1 MSGGLEA
8 LKLSDDDV
16 SKMLAASA
24 HIGTNNLDYQ
34 MDTYVYKRRAD
45 GVHLINIRKT
55 WEKILLAARA
65 INAID
70 DPKDVYVISSRQY
83 GQRAVLKYAAA
94 TDATPI
100 AGRFTPGTFTNQSR
114 TESYREPRL
123 LIICDPRADHQ
134 PITEASYV
142 NIPVIAFCNTDS
154 PLRYVDIAIPC
165 NNKSIYS
172 IGLMWWLLAREVLRM
187 RGKIPRQ
194 SPWEV
199 MVDMYFYREAEQ
211 QEKEQEIG
219 LSSERPA
226 KLETDLGGEPVE
238 PIAAPEFEPPVEQD
252 WNAQVADDWTTQA
265 TGQMEWTAGADAT
278 NWAT

>member
-8 LKLSDDDV
+8 LKLSNDDA
-16 SKMLAASA
+16 SKMLTASS
-24 HIGTNNLDYQ
+24 HIGTQNLDFQ
-34 MDTYVYKRRAD
+34 MGSYVYKRRAN
-45 GVHLINIRKT
+45 GVHIINIRKT

-65 INAID
+65 IVAIE

-83 GQRAVLKYAAA
+83 GQRAVLKFASA
-94 TDATPI
+94 TEATPI

-123 LIICDPRADHQ
+123 LVVCDPRADHQ

-154 PLRYVDIAIPC
+154 PLRYVDVAIPC
-165 NNKSIYS
+165 NNKSIHS

-187 RGKIPRQ
+187 RGKISRQ
-194 SPWEV
+194 TPWDV
-199 MVDMYFYREAEQ
+199 MVDMYFYREAED

-219 LSSERPA
+219 LAAERPA
-226 KLETDLGGEPVE
+226 KAAEDFTEPTE
-238 PIAAPEFEPPVEQD
+238 ALPAAEFEAPIDTD
-252 WNAQVADDWTTQA
+252 WSAQVGDDWAQPAAAQIDWAASQDQA
-265 TGQMEWTAGADAT
+265 SWV
-278 NWAT
+278 N